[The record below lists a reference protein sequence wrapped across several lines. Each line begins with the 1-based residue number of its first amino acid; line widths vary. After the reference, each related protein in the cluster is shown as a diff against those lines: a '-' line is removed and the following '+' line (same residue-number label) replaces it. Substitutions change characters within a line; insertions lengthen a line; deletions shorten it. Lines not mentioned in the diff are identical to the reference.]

1 VKDSDNAE
9 LRVRVAVAMTLA
21 LTALSFA
28 SIFITK
34 LETAEVPP
42 LVIAFYRMA
51 ITTALLLPPALAF
64 KRKEIVTLARKDFGL
79 LALGGLCLAIHF
91 GAWIT
96 SLKYIPI
103 ATSVVLVNSHPLFVV
118 IASYLFLG
126 ERPARRSLLGTG
138 VGLAGMAVISG
149 DAFNGAFNGAF
160 SGFQLAL
167 KGDGLALIGALAV
180 VGYFIVGR
188 KARSRISLLGYVT
201 PLYAVCS
208 VILLIFVVVSRDA
221 LAGYSASTWAYLAA
235 LAVVPTIIG
244 HTLFNWSIKHVRPT
258 AISLT
263 FLGEPVVASLLALL
277 FFGQRPPLATF
288 VGGALVLAGVY
299 LTTSKQQGL

>member
-1 VKDSDNAE
+1 MRNPANVE
-9 LRVRVAVAMTLA
+9 LRIRVSAAMTLA
-21 LTALSFA
+21 VIALSFA

-34 LETAEVPP
+34 LEDAAVPA

-51 ITTALLLPPALAF
+51 ITTLLLLPPALAF
-64 KRKEIVTLARKDFGL
+64 KRKEIAALARKDFGL

-118 IASYLFLG
+118 IASYLFLS
-126 ERPARRSLLGTG
+126 ERPSRRSLLGTA
-138 VGLAGMAVISG
+138 VGLVGMVVISG
-149 DAFNGAFNGAF
+149 QVFTGAFAGAF
-160 SGFQLAL
+160 SGVQQAL
-167 KGDGLALIGALAV
+167 KGDGLAIIGALAV

-188 KARSRISLLGYVT
+188 KARARISLLGYVT

-208 VILLIFVVVSRDA
+208 VILLIFVAVSRDA
-221 LAGYSASTWAYLAA
+221 LAGYSARVWMYLAA
-235 LAVVPTIIG
+235 LAIVPTIIG

-263 FLGEPVVASLLALL
+263 FLGEPVVAGLLALI
-277 FFGQRPPLATF
+277 FFGQHPPLATF
-288 VGGALVLAGVY
+288 IGGVLVLAGVY
-299 LTTSKQQGL
+299 LTTSK

>member
-1 VKDSDNAE
+1 MKNPANVK
-9 LRVRVAVAMTLA
+9 LRVQVSAAMTVAV
-21 LTALSFA
+21 TALSFA

-34 LETAEVPP
+34 LEDAEVPP

-51 ITTALLLPPALAF
+51 ITTVLLLPPALAF
-64 KRKEIVTLARKDFGL
+64 KRKEIASLARKDFGL
-79 LALGGLCLAIHF
+79 LALGGLFLAIHF

-126 ERPARRSLLGTG
+126 ERPVRRSLAGTA

-149 DAFNGAFNGAF
+149 DAFTGAFTGAF
-160 SGFQLAL
+160 SGLQLAL

-188 KARSRISLLGYVT
+188 KARARISLLGYVT
-201 PLYAVCS
+201 PLYAACS
-208 VILLIFVVVSRDA
+208 VFLLIFVAVSRDP
-221 LAGYSASTWAYLAA
+221 LAPYGASTWAYLAA
-235 LAVVPTIIG
+235 LAIVPTIIG
-244 HTLFNWSIKHVRPT
+244 HTLFNWAIKHVRPT

-263 FLGEPVVASLLALL
+263 FLGEPVVASLLALF

-288 VGGALVLAGVY
+288 IGGALVLVGVY
-299 LTTSKQQGL
+299 LTTSK